1 MSDKFVFVKH
11 SASGFYLFRVPSH
24 LELFAGD
31 NVICD
36 TRRGRVPGMCI
47 CDSFVTEKGEDILHA
62 AAVDRSMLRDV
73 AGFVGGT
80 PPPRVSDATIPENVE
95 MPIDELLW

>member
-1 MSDKFVFVKH
+1 MSDKFVLVKH

-47 CDSFVTEKGEDILHA
+47 RDSFVEEQPYSI
-62 AAVDRSMLRDV
+62 RSFY
-73 AGFVGGT
+73 G
-80 PPPRVSDATIPENVE
+80 
-95 MPIDELLW
+95 